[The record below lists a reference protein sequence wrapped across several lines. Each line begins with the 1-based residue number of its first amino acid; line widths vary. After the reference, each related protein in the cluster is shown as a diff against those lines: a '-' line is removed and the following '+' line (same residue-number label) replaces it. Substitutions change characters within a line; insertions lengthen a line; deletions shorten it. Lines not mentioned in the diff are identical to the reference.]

1 MLTNTFASIPQ
12 LSRIPP
18 FRFMGLAKKVCRACN
33 RSYSSG
39 EVFCAEDGSRLSTRE
54 IGTASSP
61 DPLIGSTLGER
72 YRILRVLGEGGMG
85 RVYEAEHTL
94 IERRVAIKVL
104 REDFCRRADVVERF
118 RREAKSASRIGHPNI
133 VDVLDFGETE
143 NGASYFVM
151 ELLSGEDL
159 ADVLSRKGALT
170 PERAVLILFQ
180 CCHALA
186 AAHDKGIIHRD
197 LKPENVFLVEREGA
211 PDFVKLVDFGVAK
224 MSDLDVDAETAGK
237 LTRTGV
243 IFGTP
248 EYMSPEQA
256 GGLTADHRADIY
268 ALGITLYE
276 VLTGRVPFEG
286 SSFMAVLSKHASKAL
301 PPLRVVNPRLRIS
314 PQLER
319 VVLRALEKDRARR
332 FQHMRD
338 MAAALAQ
345 VPEMPP
351 MPFRLSLPPLPSE
364 RITPVPSRPT
374 PRPALV
380 AGGTAPALRGGAE
393 LHPFEEAL
401 ESESPSV
408 PGPVEGPT
416 MTTTDEMRRR
426 PAPTRAAVLMVAAF
440 AAVAVVGYVA
450 NRTTAAPEPHAMH
463 VSAGPAAVAAAPAPA
478 PAEATA
484 NAGGQLPL
492 AAVGADVESAADAE
506 LALVAVRVT
515 SQPAG
520 ARLRVA
526 GGSEVCEATPCS
538 FDAVMGRPLSLQA
551 RRGRSQALT
560 TITPVG
566 ETELHLVLEA
576 MPATKDGAAG
586 AQAPAAGPTPGVAT
600 QSASAAEPRS
610 LSHDDLKIPEMFR
623 R

>member
-1 MLTNTFASIPQ
+1 
-12 LSRIPP
+12 
-18 FRFMGLAKKVCRACN
+18 MGLANKVCRACN

-54 IGTASSP
+54 LGAPTVA

-133 VDVLDFGETE
+133 VDVLDFGETAS
-143 NGASYFVM
+143 GASYFVM

-224 MSDLDVDAETAGK
+224 MSDFDIAAETAGK

-286 SSFMAVLSKHASKAL
+286 ASFMAVLSKHGTKAL

-319 VVLRALEKDRARR
+319 VVMRALEKDRARR

-338 MAAALAQ
+338 MAAALAH

-351 MPFRLSLPPLPSE
+351 IPFRMSLAPPVE
-364 RITPVPSRPT
+364 RNTPAPGRATPT
-374 PRPALV
+374 PAV
-380 AGGTAPALRGGAE
+380 VQAAE
-393 LHPFEEAL
+393 AD
-401 ESESPSV
+401 SETPSV
-408 PGPVEGPT
+408 PGPVEGPST
-416 MTTTDEMRRR
+416 GELRAR
-426 PAPTRAAVLMVAAF
+426 PLPTRAAGWLLG
-440 AAVAVVGYVA
+440 AVAIVALVGYIA
-450 NRTTAAPEPHAMH
+450 NRTTAAEPGPTQ
-463 VSAGPAAVAAAPAPA
+463 SAQPAPTTYGAAATAETVASAPQPPLTAVARSDEAA
-478 PAEATA
+478 T
-484 NAGGQLPL
+484 
-492 AAVGADVESAADAE
+492 AE

-515 SQPAG
+515 SQPSG

-526 GGSEVCEATPCS
+526 GGSEVCAATPCR
-538 FDAVMGRPLSLQA
+538 FDAVIGQPLSLQA

-576 MPATKDGAAG
+576 VPGAPGGKDGTAG
-586 AQAPAAGPTPGVAT
+586 GGAVAQPMSENDTRTLA
-600 QSASAAEPRS
+600 
-610 LSHDDLKIPEMFR
+610 HDDLKIPEMFR
-623 R
+623 RR

>member
-1 MLTNTFASIPQ
+1 
-12 LSRIPP
+12 
-18 FRFMGLAKKVCRACN
+18 MGLAKKVCRACN

-54 IGTASSP
+54 LGAATVP

-133 VDVLDFGETE
+133 VDVLDFGETPS
-143 NGASYFVM
+143 GASYFVM

-211 PDFVKLVDFGVAK
+211 PDFVKPVDFGVAK
-224 MSDLDVDAETAGK
+224 MSDLDLAAETAGK

-256 GGLTADHRADIY
+256 GGLSADHRADIY

-286 SSFMAVLSKHASKAL
+286 ASFMAVLSKHGSKAL

-351 MPFRLSLPPLPSE
+351 IPFRMSLAPPVE
-364 RITPVPSRPT
+364 RTTPTPGRVT
-374 PRPALV
+374 PRPV
-380 AGGTAPALRGGAE
+380 QPVVTA
-393 LHPFEEAL
+393 
-401 ESESPSV
+401 SESPSV
-408 PGPVEGPT
+408 PGPVEGPST
-416 MTTTDEMRRR
+416 GELRAR
-426 PAPTRAAVLMVAAF
+426 PLPTGAAGWLLG
-440 AAVAVVGYVA
+440 AVAIVALVGYIA
-450 NRTTAAPEPHAMH
+450 NRTTAAEP
-463 VSAGPAAVAAAPAPA
+463 GPALAVQAAPTTFGSPV
-478 PAEATA
+478 ATA
-484 NAGGQLPL
+484 LADAPSAAQPPL
-492 AAVGADVESAADAE
+492 AAVAPSADPAAAAE

-515 SQPAG
+515 SQPSG

-526 GGSEVCEATPCS
+526 GGSEVCAATPCS
-538 FDAVMGRPLSLQA
+538 FDAVIGQPLSLQA
-551 RRGRSQALT
+551 RRGKSQALT

-576 MPATKDGAAG
+576 IGAKDAGAA
-586 AQAPAAGPTPGVAT
+586 P
-600 QSASAAEPRS
+600 QSVSENDIRTLA
-610 LSHDDLKIPEMFR
+610 HDDLKIPEMFR
-623 R
+623 RR

>member
-1 MLTNTFASIPQ
+1 MA
-12 LSRIPP
+12 
-18 FRFMGLAKKVCRACN
+18 LAKKVCRACN

-54 IGTASSP
+54 LETSAP
-61 DPLIGSTLGER
+61 DPLIGSILSER

-133 VDVLDFGETE
+133 VDVLDFGETPT
-143 NGASYFVM
+143 GASYFVM

-159 ADVLSRKGALT
+159 ADVLSRKGALS
-170 PERAVLILFQ
+170 PERAVLIVFQ

-211 PDFVKLVDFGVAK
+211 HDFVKLVDFGVAK
-224 MSDLDVDAETAGK
+224 MSDYDAASEGEGK

-256 GGLTADHRADIY
+256 GGLSADHRADIY

-286 SSFMAVLSKHASKAL
+286 SSFMSVLSKHASKPL

-351 MPFRLSLPPLPSE
+351 LPFRLTLPSLPPQSE
-364 RITPVPSRPT
+364 RVTPVS
-374 PRPALV
+374 
-380 AGGTAPALRGGAE
+380 APPIAA
-393 LHPFEEAL
+393 ASTM
-401 ESESPSV
+401 SESPSV

-416 MTTTDEMRRR
+416 TDEMRAR
-426 PAPTRAAVLMVAAF
+426 PKPTRAAAWLLAAAGVVAL
-440 AAVAVVGYVA
+440 VAYLA
-450 NRTTAAPEPHAMH
+450 NRSSAPEIGYAHAADRPTD
-463 VSAGPAAVAAAPAPA
+463 SAAGSRTQAPRSAQPAAVPQP
-478 PAEATA
+478 
-484 NAGGQLPL
+484 PL
-492 AAVGADVESAADAE
+492 GAVAADAKGGE
-506 LALVAVRVT
+506 LSLVAVRVT
-515 SQPAG
+515 SQPTG

-526 GGSEVCEATPCS
+526 GGEEVCAATPCS
-538 FDAVMGRPLSLQA
+538 FDAVMGRPLSLLA

-560 TITPVG
+560 TITPVA
-566 ETELHLVLEA
+566 ETELHLVLEPVA
-576 MPATKDGAAG
+576 GGKTAGAAG
-586 AQAPAAGPTPGVAT
+586 SGAAP
-600 QSASAAEPRS
+600 ASAAPASAVSANEEREGA
-610 LSHDDLKIPEMFR
+610 HDDLKIPEMFR
-623 R
+623 GHR